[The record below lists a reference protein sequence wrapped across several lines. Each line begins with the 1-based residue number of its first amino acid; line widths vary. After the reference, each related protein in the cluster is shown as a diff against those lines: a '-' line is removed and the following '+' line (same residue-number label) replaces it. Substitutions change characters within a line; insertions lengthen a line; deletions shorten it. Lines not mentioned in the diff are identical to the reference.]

1 MRGKVF
7 HNLMAE
13 KVQALFKD
21 QGWQVYTEYRYR
33 RNSIT
38 TYFDLFAVK
47 ENHKIACE
55 IETTVRH
62 AMDNITKALAMDICL
77 LVIVPTHRICRQI
90 KQRLV
95 SYNLNT
101 SHKTV
106 RILLFS
112 QLETKDTS
120 LI

>member
-1 MRGKVF
+1 MRGKAF
-7 HNLMAE
+7 HNLMV
-13 KVQALFKD
+13 KKTQTLFGYH
-21 QGWQVYTEYRYR
+21 GWQVYTEYRCR
-33 RNSIT
+33 RNGIT

-47 ENHKIACE
+47 ENRKIACE

-62 AMDNITKALAMDICL
+62 AMDNIVKALAMDICL
-77 LVIVPTHRICRQI
+77 WVIVPTHSICRQV
-90 KQRLV
+90 KQKLA
-95 SYNLNT
+95 SSNLNT

-112 QLETKDTS
+112 QLETEDTS